1 MDNQYL
7 FFLYESLVMIF
18 GALFAGL
25 IPWLL
30 KNHTKIN
37 RKWLNW
43 CNIFGAGV
51 FVGVCLIMIMPEGV
65 EQIFESAHFPEE
77 EDGADYDGLAKCQ
90 VVGLCLAGGFVFNM
104 LCDKII
110 AMFQEDSSQ
119 GAGVAIGI
127 GMFIHGMTDGIVMA
141 ASNWGGDSEVAFTVF
156 LAMFIHKLPAS
167 FGLSASVI
175 DQGDMTKWKSLLVIG
190 LFSLSPPIGGYLT
203 LAVLAACDADEP
215 NSLAP
220 GVLLLFSGGTV
231 LYVACCHIIP
241 EAFSNGMTGCYDV
254 HTIMHP
260 TTIPPQVDARP
271 IGSKESFGSGSDQVD
286 AELCCENVD
295 CEPKQFK
302 RTTLVNR
309 VKEGTIQMSL
319 VIVGILIPLTISLA
333 MPEEE

>member
-1 MDNQYL
+1 MENQYL

-18 GALFAGL
+18 GALLAGL

-30 KNHTKIN
+30 KEHTKIN

-43 CNIFGAGV
+43 CNIFGAGI

-65 EQIFESAHFPEE
+65 EQIFESLYFPQNEE
-77 EDGADYDGLAKCQ
+77 EEENYTGLEKCQ

-104 LCDKII
+104 LCDKVI
-110 AMFQEDSSQ
+110 AMFQDDKTQ

-156 LAMFIHKLPAS
+156 LSMFIHKLPAA

-175 DQGDMTKWKSLLVIG
+175 EQGDMNKWKSLLVIG

-260 TTIPPQVDARP
+260 TTIPGNEPTYSSKR
-271 IGSKESFGSGSDQVD
+271 IGSNESG
-286 AELCCENVD
+286 AEDSADLCCENVD
-295 CEPKQFK
+295 CEPKRRK
-302 RTTLVNR
+302 RGTVDK